1 VSLPWNR
8 AIHLEIGPESVAGRL
23 ERTWP
28 RSKVLTRSNHPVA
41 TAAGSGGS
49 DAAASWVRSLEQP
62 IAAALADLGPA
73 AQLRGAPLAVHCAS
87 FWIRFDV
94 VTGDFSGNSGRELQ
108 AVAEA
113 CMAEL
118 MGDAASTHTIR
129 WAVQP
134 GGRSLLICAMPAG
147 LLALLSQVSA
157 GRGLKL
163 SVQPDFCV
171 QWNRHARAMP
181 TGTGVFAVAA
191 GNEAWIASVEGGVIS
206 HVSGGRWLHEAVPAS
221 PATVRRLM
229 SGFGLG
235 AADDACMLDVRTDRL
250 LASLGRSTAV
260 PQDFVLVAPD
270 DVDVGLN
277 SRWTVRR
284 REGVHA

>member
-1 VSLPWNR
+1 MSLPWNR
-8 AIHLEIGPESVAGRL
+8 AVHLEISLGSVAGRL
-23 ERTWP
+23 EQTWP
-28 RSKVLTRSNHPVA
+28 RRKVLARSRQPV
-41 TAAGSGGS
+41 TTDAGHGGN
-49 DAAASWVRSLEQP
+49 DAESWVRSLEQP
-62 IAAALADLGPA
+62 IASTLADLGSGAP
-73 AQLRGAPLAVHCAS
+73 LRGARLTVHCAS

-94 VTGDFSGNSGRELQ
+94 VTGEFSGNSGRELQ

-118 MGDAASTHTIR
+118 MGDAVSTHAIR

-147 LLALLSQVSA
+147 LLALLSGLSA
-157 GRGLKL
+157 GHGLKP

-171 QWNRHARAMP
+171 QWNQHARAMQ

-191 GNEAWIASVEGGVIS
+191 GQEAWIACVEAGVIT
-206 HVSGGRWLHEAVPAS
+206 HVSGGRWLHEAQPAS

-260 PQDFVLVAPD
+260 PQDFVLVAP
-270 DVDVGLN
+270 VGMDVGLQ
-277 SRWTVRR
+277 SRWTVRH
-284 REGVHA
+284 REGAGA